1 MIHSS
6 AFYSDDANRIPLN
19 KHKRY
24 QIVEIQ
30 DDRMVLMEV
39 DASDTDFAKRKII
52 DL

>member
-6 AFYSDDANRIPLN
+6 PFYSDFTDMTPLH
-19 KHKRY
+19 KSKRY

-30 DDRMVLMEV
+30 DDRMVLMEI
-39 DASDTDFAKRKII
+39 DAYDTDFAKRKII